1 LDSFTKH
8 NIIHIRLLI
17 ISKAMNKLTTLII
30 TRAGAIQVILAF
42 TLMVIFQC
50 RQNDGGTKS
59 SSKSPVQS
67 ISPDSSFMYTTP
79 LNEETKSALQKLAE
93 PKMVEGNIGEQ
104 ITTFIKNGIYDY
116 GEQFKFID
124 IRWDGRTAKLKEK
137 SRLEIDDLGRIM
149 LLFPKLRIK
158 MESYLDN
165 NGNPK
170 QDEKITQERVEYI
183 KSQLVSVGIQPE
195 RINIKGFG
203 SKYPVGDN
211 KTYEG
216 RQINDRIEV
225 TILQLF

>member
-1 LDSFTKH
+1 MH
-8 NIIHIRLLI
+8 NRLSIIF
-17 ISKAMNKLTTLII
+17 KTMNKLTTLII

-42 TLMVIFQC
+42 ALMVIFQC
-50 RQNDGGTKS
+50 RQNDGA
-59 SSKSPVQS
+59 SKSAGKTIPS
-67 ISPDSSFMYTTP
+67 NLADSSFMYTTP
-79 LNEETKSALQKLAE
+79 LSEETKSALQKLAE
-93 PKMVEGNIGEQ
+93 PTMVEGNIGEQ
-104 ITTFIKNGIYDY
+104 MTTFIKNGIYDY

-124 IRWDGRTAKLKEK
+124 LRWEGRSAKLKEK

-165 NGNPK
+165 NGNQK
-170 QDEKITQERVEYI
+170 QDEKITQARVEYI
-183 KSQLVSVGIQPE
+183 KSQLVSVGVQPE
-195 RINIKGFG
+195 RIEVRGFG